1 MELEEKMVHFESE
14 TKKKTDEALQQQL
27 DQYEDTLKQDY
38 DQFVLNTDQ
47 TMKERFQEESEALR
61 KEANKQYSEVQI
73 ERQRD
78 LYLQQTKLK
87 EIMLNRFKQ
96 ALEDYKKTEEYA
108 QQLVRMGTTVQEF
121 AKDEVYD
128 LYIDPQDEALIPT
141 LEEQLNHPV
150 IVSDRRFY
158 GGMRGV
164 LRERDVLID
173 FSFSTYL
180 EQLEENWALTG
191 GTK

>member
-1 MELEEKMVHFESE
+1 MELEEKMVHFETE
-14 TKKKTDEALQQQL
+14 TKKKTEEALQNQL

-38 DQFVLNTDQ
+38 DQFVHNTDA

-61 KEANKQYSEVQI
+61 KEANKKYSEVQI

-96 ALEDYKKTEEYA
+96 ALEDYKQTEEYVK
-108 QQLVRMGTTVQEF
+108 QLEHMGQTVQQF
-121 AKDEVYD
+121 AKNEVYD
-128 LYIDPQDEALIPT
+128 LYIDPQDEALVPT
-141 LEEQLNHPV
+141 LEKALDHPV
-150 IVSDRRFY
+150 TVSDRRFY

-164 LRERDVLID
+164 LRERDVLLD
-173 FSFSTYL
+173 FSFATYL
-180 EQLEENWALTG
+180 EQLEANWALTG

>member
-1 MELEEKMVHFESE
+1 MELEEKMAHFEAE
-14 TKKKTDEALQQQL
+14 TKKKTDEALQGQL
-27 DQYEDTLKQDY
+27 DQYEETLKQDY
-38 DQFVLNTDQ
+38 DQFVHNTDA
-47 TMKERFQEESEALR
+47 TLKERFQEESEALR
-61 KEANKQYSEVQI
+61 KDANKQYSEVQI

-96 ALEDYKKTEEYA
+96 ALDEYKETEEYVE
-108 QQLVRMGTTVQEF
+108 QLEQMGKTVKDF
-121 AKDEVYD
+121 AKDEVFD
-128 LYIDPQDEALIPT
+128 LYIDPQDEALVPT
-141 LEEQLNHPV
+141 LEKALDHPV
-150 IVSDRRFY
+150 IVSDRPFY

-164 LRERDVLID
+164 LRERDVLLD

-180 EQLEENWALTG
+180 EQLEANWALTG